1 MRLGDVARAEIGLQQ
16 YIVDSQMNGMPATMI
31 AVYQQPGA
39 NGLTVSKAVRE
50 TMEQMKAKFPEGMD
64 YMISLDTNDFVR
76 LSIKEVIKTLFEAI
90 VLVVL
95 VVYLF
100 LQSFRT
106 TIICSVAIVVALIA
120 TFAGMLALGF
130 SINLLTLFG
139 LVLAIGMVVDDAI
152 VVVRERRAQH
162 GAAPPR
168 RRRRRRS
175 ARWTRSRAR
184 SSPSC
189 W

>member
-1 MRLGDVARAEIGLQQ
+1 
-16 YIVDSQMNGMPATMI
+16 
-31 AVYQQPGA
+31 
-39 NGLTVSKAVRE
+39 
-50 TMEQMKAKFPEGMD
+50 
-64 YMISLDTNDFVR
+64 VR
-76 LSIKEVIKTLFEAI
+76 LSIEEVIHTLFEAI

-100 LQSFRT
+100 LQSVRT
-106 TIICSVAIVVALIA
+106 TLICAVAIVVALVS

-139 LVLAIGMVVDDAI
+139 LVLAIGLVVDD
-152 VVVRERRAQH
+152 RRNRTSSASCTSTF
-162 GAAPPR
+162 

-175 ARWTRSRAR
+175 RAWARSPAR
-184 SSPSC
+184 SSRWC